1 MNLQENLN
9 KVWECIE
16 SFDTEKERTHR
27 RWVLKDRKENV
38 QNLVDFQLDEKF
50 NLRYEIWK

>member
-16 SFDTEKERTHR
+16 SFDTEKERTNR

>member
-38 QNLVDFQLDEKF
+38 QNLVGFQLDEKF